1 MPIYEYACAK
11 CESEFE
17 AEQRITDE
25 PLKSC
30 PRCRSRRVKRLI
42 SQTSFALK
50 GGGWYADGYASKGG
64 SKAGETK
71 SGGEKHG
78 SGDASESSTSKDS
91 SQSKAGGDSKPSA
104 KGKKAVA

>member
-17 AEQRITDE
+17 VEQRITDG

-42 SQTSFALK
+42 SRTSFALK
-50 GGGWYADGYASKGG
+50 GGGWYADGYSLNGG
-64 SKAGETK
+64 AKPGRAKAN
-71 SGGEKHG
+71 
-78 SGDASESSTSKDS
+78 
-91 SQSKAGGDSKPSA
+91 GGDSAAASSSYTSPSDAASGSEKKA
-104 KGKKAVA
+104 KSAPKDEKAVA